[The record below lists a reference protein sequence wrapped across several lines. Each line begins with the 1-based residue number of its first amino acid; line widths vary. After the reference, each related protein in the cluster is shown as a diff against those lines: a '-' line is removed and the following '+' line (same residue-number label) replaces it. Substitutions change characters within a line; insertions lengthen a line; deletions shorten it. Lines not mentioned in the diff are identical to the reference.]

1 MKEKEIR
8 LECLKLAEGDMI
20 KARQF
25 LKFVHDDNTPVMY
38 TLSSNY
44 DNIKHATFPDTTKAW
59 KPAHKDYK
67 LSVMSE
73 QEETDKFKN
82 QDPKIQE
89 YWENSV

>member
-25 LKFVHDDNTPVMY
+25 LKFVHDDGTVTYPNAV
-38 TLSSNY
+38 L
-44 DNIKHATFPDTTKAW
+44 PDTIKAW
-59 KPAHKDYK
+59 KPPHYDYK
-67 LSVMSE
+67 LSVTYD
-73 QEETDKFKN
+73 QKETNKLRN

>member
-8 LECLKLAEGDMI
+8 LECLKLAEGDII

-25 LKFVHDDNTPVMY
+25 LKFVHDDNTVTY
-38 TLSSNY
+38 SHTV
-44 DNIKHATFPDTTKAW
+44 FPDTTTAW
-59 KPAHKDYK
+59 KPPHSNYK
-67 LSVMSE
+67 LSVTYD
-73 QEETDKFKN
+73 QKETNKLKN

>member
-8 LECLKLAEGDMI
+8 LECLKLAEGDII

-25 LKFVHDDNTPVMY
+25 LKFVHDDNTVTY
-38 TLSSNY
+38 SHTV
-44 DNIKHATFPDTTKAW
+44 FPDTTKPL
-59 KPAHKDYK
+59 KPAYQDYK
-67 LSVMSE
+67 LSISYDQKE
-73 QEETDKFKN
+73 ADKFKN

>member
-8 LECLKLAEGDMI
+8 LECLKLAEGDMV

-25 LKFVHDDNTPVMY
+25 LKFVHDNNTVTY
-38 TLSSNY
+38 AFS
-44 DNIKHATFPDTTKAW
+44 DTTKAL
-59 KPAHKDYK
+59 KPAYKDYK
-67 LSVMSE
+67 LSVSYDQKE
-73 QEETDKFKN
+73 VDKFKN